1 MTKSILYIT
10 PFEPN
15 YYQGGGRV
23 CYLNLLALLEDGYA
37 VTYIGPKFQETDEL
51 NYKRFYAKYIIE
63 KYKFIDRFKS
73 LISFTNVFSIFADKV
88 LNHLDISQIDKVFCE
103 STRLKIFDNKA
114 LKDKRV
120 FTIVHNVEYDY
131 YKFNFHGILGKL
143 KHIAIQN
150 IESRILKLQNNK
162 LIFFHQEDIDKISER
177 YNYDDFKRYILPVC
191 IKETNLK
198 LEEKKN
204 RQLLFVGSLDI
215 KYNHD
220 GIINFIK
227 ICMGELSDFHLIIAG
242 RNPKD
247 ELQELVAKYPNIELF
262 ENPQAI
268 EPFFIKRSIF
278 LNPDM
283 SGSGMKL
290 KVAEALSFALPIVST
305 KLGANGYTK
314 LDSNCGIVVEEIK
327 DFKNAIYNIENSYD
341 KFSKKALEYFQ
352 EEFSYENYKKNLLN
366 ILEEHEYN
374 SYS

>member
-23 CYLNLLALLEDGYA
+23 CYLNLLALLESGYE
-37 VTYIGPKFQETDEL
+37 VTYIGPRFQETDEL
-51 NYKRFYAKYIIE
+51 NYHSLVKLFCIDE
-63 KYKFIDRFKS
+63 YKTIDKIKS
-73 LISFTNVFSIFADKV
+73 LINFTNVFSIFTNKV
-88 LNHLDISQIDKVFCE
+88 LNNIEVSRFDMIFCE

-114 LKDKRV
+114 LKDKKI

-131 YKFNFHGILGKL
+131 YKFNFNGILGKL

-150 IESRILKLQNNK
+150 IESRILKLENNK
-162 LIFFHQEDIDKISER
+162 LIFFHQEDIDKISKR

-191 IKETNLK
+191 IKKTNLK

-204 RQLLFVGSLDI
+204 KQLLFVGSLDI

-220 GIINFIK
+220 GIMNFIK
-227 ICMGELSDFHLIIAG
+227 ICMGKLSDFHLIIAG

-247 ELQELVAKYPNIELF
+247 ELKELVAKYPNIELF
-262 ENPQAI
+262 ENPQEI
-268 EPFFIKRSIF
+268 EPFFVKRSIF

-305 KLGANGYTK
+305 KLGANGYNK

-327 DFKNAIYNIENSYD
+327 DFRDAIYNVENNYD
-341 KFSKKALEYFQ
+341 IFSKKAFAYFK
-352 EEFSYENYKKNLLN
+352 EEFSYENYKNNLLN
-366 ILEEHEYN
+366 ILE
-374 SYS
+374 